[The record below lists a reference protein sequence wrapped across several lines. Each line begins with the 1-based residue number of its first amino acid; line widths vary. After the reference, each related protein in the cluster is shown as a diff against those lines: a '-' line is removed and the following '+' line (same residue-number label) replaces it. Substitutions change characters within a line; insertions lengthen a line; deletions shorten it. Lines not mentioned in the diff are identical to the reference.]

1 MFGQIKKVVF
11 VLILVLVVALL
22 GFIIWSA
29 YHKTPVQPKPSV
41 PKATNTQETAKI
53 SSRNTTTFQYVPKT
67 SPTDSDI
74 EFVSNTASNSE
85 PIRVTVNGVQ
95 QEIPKSTVT
104 ESQKFEKGKLVVTE
118 DRTVSIDLK
127 VPEQPKLKKGLY
139 IEQDVV
145 PKKDTAV
152 GVRVSYQTQKVD
164 VDLKADIWRQ
174 KEDKRVTATVTRWF

>member
-1 MFGQIKKVVF
+1 MLGRIKRVVF
-11 VLILVLVVALL
+11 VLILVGVVAIL
-22 GFIIWSA
+22 GYILWHS
-29 YHKTPVQPKPSV
+29 YQNTPVPPKPSV
-41 PKATNTQETAKI
+41 PKATTETTAQVTSK
-53 SSRNTTTFQYVPKT
+53 NTTTFQYVPKT
-67 SPTDSDI
+67 SPTESDV

-118 DRTVSIDLK
+118 DRQVNIDLK
-127 VPEQPKLKKGLY
+127 IPEQPKIKKGIY

-145 PKKDTAV
+145 PNKDTAV

-174 KEDKRVTATVTRWF
+174 KEDKKVTATVTRWF

>member
-1 MFGQIKKVVF
+1 MFGRTKKVVF
-11 VLILVLVVALL
+11 ALILVLVVALL
-22 GFIIWSA
+22 GFILWNA
-29 YHKTPVQPKPSV
+29 YHKTPVPPKPSV

-53 SSRNTTTFQYVPKT
+53 SSKNTTTFQYVPKT
-67 SPTDSDI
+67 SPTDSDV
-74 EFVSNTASNSE
+74 EFVSNTTDSE

-127 VPEQPKLKKGLY
+127 IPEQPKLKKGLY

-164 VDLKADIWRQ
+164 VDLKADLWRQ
-174 KEDKRVTATVTRWF
+174 KEDKKVTATVTRWF

>member
-1 MFGQIKKVVF
+1 MFGRIRHVVF
-11 VLILVLVVALL
+11 ALILVVVVAIL
-22 GFIIWSA
+22 GYILWHS
-29 YHKTPVQPKPSV
+29 YHNTPVTPKSV
-41 PKATNTQETAKI
+41 PKATTETTAQVTSK
-53 SSRNTTTFQYVPKT
+53 NTTTFQYVPKT
-67 SPTDSDI
+67 SPTDSDV

-118 DRTVSIDLK
+118 DRQVNIDLK
-127 VPEQPKLKKGLY
+127 IPEQPKLKKGIY
-139 IEQDVV
+139 VEQDVV

-164 VDLKADIWRQ
+164 VDLKADLWRQ

>member
-1 MFGQIKKVVF
+1 MLGRTKKVVF
-11 VLILVLVVALL
+11 TLILVAVVAIFGYIL
-22 GFIIWSA
+22 WHS
-29 YHKTPVQPKPSV
+29 YHETPVPPKSV
-41 PKATNTQETAKI
+41 PKKTTETTAQVTSK
-53 SSRNTTTFQYVPKT
+53 NTTTFQYVPKT

-127 VPEQPKLKKGLY
+127 IPEQPKLKKGLY
-139 IEQDVV
+139 VEQA
-145 PKKDTAV
+145 KKDTAV

-164 VDLKADIWRQ
+164 VDLKADLWRQ
-174 KEDKRVTATVTRWF
+174 KEDKRVTTTVTRWF

>member
-1 MFGQIKKVVF
+1 MFGRIKKVVF
-11 VLILVLVVALL
+11 ALILVLVVALI
-22 GFIIWSA
+22 GFILWNA
-29 YHKTPVQPKPSV
+29 YHKTPVQPKSV
-41 PKATNTQETAKI
+41 PKATTETTAQVTSK
-53 SSRNTTTFQYVPKT
+53 NTTTFQYVPKT
-67 SPTDSDI
+67 YPKDSDI

-95 QEIPKSTVT
+95 QEIPKYTVT

-127 VPEQPKLKKGLY
+127 IPEQPKLKKGLY
-139 IEQDVV
+139 VEQDVV

-152 GVRVSYQTQKVD
+152 GVRVSYQTPKVD
-164 VDLKADIWRQ
+164 VDLKADLWRQ